1 LAIVST
7 APLAKSGNLSF
18 PIIDGSTNGKTFFF
32 PVDEDTLGAT
42 AVVGLAELGVEVPLP
57 KPPASAI

>member
-1 LAIVST
+1 
-7 APLAKSGNLSF
+7 LAKSGNLSF